1 MDDVKYNVSVYELKT
16 LLKWTLYPGSF
27 VKTVETEDIQ
37 ETRYSCRTQT

>member
-16 LLKWTLYPGSF
+16 LLKGLSNLDLLL
-27 VKTVETEDIQ
+27 KTVENEDIQ